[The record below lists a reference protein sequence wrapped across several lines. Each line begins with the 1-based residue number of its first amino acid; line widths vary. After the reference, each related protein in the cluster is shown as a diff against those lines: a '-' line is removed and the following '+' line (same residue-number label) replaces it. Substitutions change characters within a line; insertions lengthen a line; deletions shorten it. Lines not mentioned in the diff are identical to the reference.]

1 MYFRK
6 KEESFLSRS
15 GRERGLITSY
25 DYEENVFYLSIMFDR
40 WGRFFRRICRLWKY
54 TYFFHDVYVLFLL
67 VRFLVYFYGALFV
80 NFFCEKFKDN
90 KFLQISYCF
99 IRYKKERREKILFVL
114 EIFLRKNFFVFLLRN
129 NSLRILSHVF
139 KFLPLKIDVGI
150 NGDRLLKWNDKDSRI
165 SFFFFYL

>member
-1 MYFRK
+1 M
-6 KEESFLSRS
+6 SRS
-15 GRERGLITSY
+15 GRERGLIISY
-25 DYEENVFYLSIMFDR
+25 DYEENNV
-40 WGRFFRRICRLWKY
+40 GRDEVDFFRRILSIMKIY
-54 TYFFHDVYVLFLL
+54 LYFFHDVYVLFLL

-99 IRYKKERREKILFVL
+99 IRYKKERREKMLFVSK
-114 EIFLRKNFFVFLLRN
+114 IFLRKNFFVFLLRN

-150 NGDRLLKWNDKDSRI
+150 NGDRLLK
-165 SFFFFYL
+165 

>member
-15 GRERGLITSY
+15 GRERGFISY
-25 DYEENVFYLSIMFDR
+25 DYEENMYLSIMLDEM
-40 WGRFFRRICRLWKY
+40 RIFLGESCRLWKY

-99 IRYKKERREKILFVL
+99 IRYKKERREKILFVSK
-114 EIFLRKNFFVFLLRN
+114 IFLRKNFFVFLLRN